1 VLAEAVSASLSAAI
15 RQAARTMTIV
25 RSQRAPISAM
35 AMVTESGKGTTL
47 SRADVV
53 DV

>member
-1 VLAEAVSASLSAAI
+1 VEASSASLSAAI

-25 RSQRAPISAM
+25 RSQKAPISAM
-35 AMVTESGKGTTL
+35 AIVTGSGMKITF

-53 DV
+53 GV

>member
-1 VLAEAVSASLSAAI
+1 MVIIS
-15 RQAARTMTIV
+15 
-25 RSQRAPISAM
+25 SQKPAISAM
-35 AMVTESGKGTTL
+35 AMVIGSGKGSTL

>member
-1 VLAEAVSASLSAAI
+1 
-15 RQAARTMTIV
+15 MTVIV
-25 RSQRAPISAM
+25 RSQRPPISAM
-35 AMVTESGKGTTL
+35 AMVIGSGKGTTL